1 MLFENIS
8 DTNVDVIKQHI
19 KPLTVKSP
27 APIVVSIETNDLAS
41 IKNCNEITAAV
52 VQLTKLAR
60 TDKNKVAV
68 LLQQE
73 EMSLIQIPKK

>member
-1 MLFENIS
+1 MFENIS

-27 APIVVSIETNDLAS
+27 VPIVVSIETNDLAS
-41 IKNCNEITAAV
+41 IKNCNEITVAV